1 MTTFGTDSQLTV
13 ARTVLDLTS
22 NTVSDAR
29 KLLTDHDLRLGD
41 TTGAES
47 GAESGTAVG
56 QRVASGG
63 EVEPGTTVD
72 IKIAKAA
79 ATVWIPTGIV
89 GKTLAA
95 VQDEL
100 GALRLHLSVTT
111 GYPQAS
117 DAVVTFSIP
126 GSGSE
131 VREGSTVVVVT
142 RTRLASRENG
152 ATAGDTATTPAV
164 SEDPSIPKLPSLTG
178 WAVGHESRGARLRT
192 AMPAGPPT
200 PMRRASLSR
209 RAVMA
214 STGAA
219 VTSVWRSSAVVGSQK

>member
-79 ATVWIPTGIV
+79 ATVWIPT
-89 GKTLAA
+89 
-95 VQDEL
+95 
-100 GALRLHLSVTT
+100 
-111 GYPQAS
+111 AS
-117 DAVVTFSIP
+117 
-126 GSGSE
+126 
-131 VREGSTVVVVT
+131 
-142 RTRLASRENG
+142 
-152 ATAGDTATTPAV
+152 
-164 SEDPSIPKLPSLTG
+164 
-178 WAVGHESRGARLRT
+178 WARLLLRSRT
-192 AMPAGPPT
+192 NWGRSDSTSASPPATRRHPT
-200 PMRRASLSR
+200 P
-209 RAVMA
+209 
-214 STGAA
+214 
-219 VTSVWRSSAVVGSQK
+219 W

>member
-22 NTVSDAR
+22 HTVSDAR

-41 TTGAES
+41 TTGAER
-47 GAESGTAVG
+47 GAESGTVVG

-72 IKIAKAA
+72 IKFAKAA

-111 GYPQAS
+111 GYSQAS
-117 DAVVTFSIP
+117 DVVVTFSIP

-142 RTRLASRENG
+142 EDTPGEPGQRLAIR
-152 ATAGDTATTPAV
+152 
-164 SEDPSIPKLPSLTG
+164 
-178 WAVGHESRGARLRT
+178 RRLQQSVKT
-192 AMPAGPPT
+192 
-200 PMRRASLSR
+200 RRYRSR
-209 RAVMA
+209 RA
-214 STGAA
+214 
-219 VTSVWRSSAVVGSQK
+219 